1 MRTQAPSTVIAIT
14 IVGLTFF
21 SGTPALAQ
29 EARLAL
35 PNLDAL
41 AKQASDSVDITLDAA
56 MLRLAASF
64 LDEGKDDQVLKELI
78 GGLEGIYVKSF
89 EFDRDGLVPQR
100 DVENIRS
107 QLGRGNWKRLVGIKT
122 TREASDAEVYAW
134 VDQGVSRGLA
144 VLLSDPRQLTIVN
157 VVGRIDLE
165 KLRRLEGQLGVPRMG
180 IDQGPPKEPPRQ

>member
-1 MRTQAPSTVIAIT
+1 MRTRTTTALIGIT

-21 SGTPALAQ
+21 WGTPALAQ

-35 PNLDAL
+35 PNLEGL
-41 AKQASDSVDITLDAA
+41 ARQASDSVDVTLDAA
-56 MLRLAASF
+56 LLRLAASF
-64 LDEGKDDQVLKELI
+64 LDQGKDDQALKDLI

-89 EFDRDGLVPQR
+89 EFDRDGLVPER

-107 QLGRGNWKRLVGIKT
+107 QLGRGNWKRLVGVKSA
-122 TREASDAEVYAW
+122 REASNAEVYAW

-144 VLLSDPRQLTIVN
+144 VLLADPRQLTIVN

-165 KLRRLEGQLGVPRMG
+165 KLRMLEGQLGVPKMG
-180 IDQGPPKEPPRQ
+180 IDQGPPKEQPRQ